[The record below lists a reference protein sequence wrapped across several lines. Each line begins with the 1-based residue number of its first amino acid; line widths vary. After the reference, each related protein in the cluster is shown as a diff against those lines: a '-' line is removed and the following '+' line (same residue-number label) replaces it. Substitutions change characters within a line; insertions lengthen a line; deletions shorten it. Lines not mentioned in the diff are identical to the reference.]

1 MSNSKDLVSMAG
13 KWIPRSFKA
22 AVFGLIM
29 FAGLTYEDRTVD
41 PETGLLCISECGTCP
56 VLCSPPPSPELE
68 PSGPLPSPPQSPPPV
83 HHSPPQYYYISPP
96 PSPPKQSPSPTPSP
110 PKQSPSPPSYS
121 SKGAPP
127 PPPRFVYFYDMPP
140 AGPVPTA
147 TTGTGVVNNNPLPNY
162 FYTSMASSPSS
173 VHVLLLFILLAH
185 HLVFSFW

>member
-1 MSNSKDLVSMAG
+1 MTR

-29 FAGLTYEDRTVD
+29 FAGLTYEDQTVD

-96 PSPPKQSPSPTPSP
+96 PSPPKQSPSPPSSP

-127 PPPRFVYFYDMPP
+127 PPPPPRFVYFYDMPP

-147 TTGTGVVNNNPLPNY
+147 ATGTGVVNNNPLPNY

-173 VHVLLLFILLAH
+173 VRVMLLFILLAH